1 MDRFISSGDLTV
13 IDTKTILMWTCT
25 DSMNDMEKWVN
36 YQESVDYVRKLC
48 EKKVDG
54 IDNWRLPTRE
64 EMGALYNES
73 CSIKDKFEK
82 DIHIC
87 DCFSPGGGFSMIA
100 QQISGRMRTWILNL
114 RTGEFN
120 QPDGLWTLTEAAR
133 AVRITVCG
141 SSRVRAKFSPAW
153 PLTRKPAIPSV
164 LAISLR

>member
-1 MDRFISSGDLTV
+1 MDRFISGGDHKV
-13 IDTKTILMWTCT
+13 IDTENRLMWAQT

-36 YQESVDYVRKLC
+36 YQESVDYVRALC
-48 EKKVDG
+48 EKKFAG
-54 IDNWRLPTRE
+54 FDNWRLPARE

-133 AVRITVCG
+133 AVRTMYPDEI
-141 SSRVRAKFSPAW
+141 
-153 PLTRKPAIPSV
+153 
-164 LAISLR
+164 ISD